1 MATSDIG
8 KAAFLNVRNKDTGE
22 IEKKTLIPPAPSD
35 GDLGGISE
43 EELAQITT
51 NKEKISALGED
62 IGNKAPAIIKKAS
75 GKTIIIDDS
84 SNLPIKMLSGTG
96 KIIITGKNILNTK
109 KRNEYIPFEAKA
121 GTLFTL
127 ITNGE
132 LSEGGNVKF
141 IDENDETIWFS
152 IDKGKTR
159 ISTKIAKNVKGYI
172 NLLVLKDGLKYC
184 FSVGENDEYEEYM
197 EQLITAPVDSEQL
210 KAIHTNYPT
219 TVLTSENEISVEY
232 VVDTEE
238 YIGKRVPEEKLEQ
251 IDKLNEDLG
260 NVEDSVLGTLKETK
274 IDALTL
280 ISSTKTENGYITPG
294 RINNG
299 IYAADKNNMLYCFFL
314 NNGGKF
320 KAENLS
326 SDSYG
331 NPTRCWCAFSGVN
344 GTTDELLAE
353 YSDQVQTSGRTGVST
368 GGYITFPHDVKMVV
382 FAHANSDKSTISIKK
397 LEDKRDG
404 GIKASVDNALNDIEQ
419 LKVDVKSNT
428 SVFGGRLLNENTYKT
443 GIAEASVA
451 STTSS
456 ITDGVIVSA
465 LKNDVANAEISE
477 IFRYSVPMKIAGD
490 TFPKYKAVTSGLP
503 INLGYRIEFY
513 FSGKEFEVMI
523 HGTSA
528 LTVCIDEY
536 SITSDCI
543 QMPRDGNVYY
553 QKVTFPSE
561 IEHKHISIYIDG
573 VFRGIKTNGAVEKYN
588 ANRLKIIADGDSITE
603 STSIIGGGESVIN
616 SWISKLSKVFDYDL
630 LDVAFG
636 GTGYLNNGTGR
647 VNMVDRFE
655 DNVAKYN
662 PDIIISMGGLNDS
675 YSDLSALETAINEY
689 WNKVS
694 KLGCKAICVTP
705 FNPQPTIMQISEAFL
720 PILQKTCAKY
730 GIPLIDTARGIT
742 YDSTGSIITDNTNG
756 YIKGIINSNNHD
768 AFIGSDNTHLTLKGH
783 EYFAKRM
790 ESEMYKLTRID
801 KYFN

>member
-1 MATSDIG
+1 MVDASTIG
-8 KAAFLNVRNKDTGE
+8 VIQALYGTGANGG
-22 IEKKTLIPPAPSD
+22 IPTVLVTDKTLTLENRAAD
-35 GDLGGISE
+35 
-43 EELAQITT
+43 
-51 NKEKISALGED
+51 
-62 IGNKAPAIIKKAS
+62 
-75 GKTIIIDDS
+75 
-84 SNLPIKMLSGTG
+84 
-96 KIIITGKNILNTK
+96 
-109 KRNEYIPFEAKA
+109 AKA
-121 GTLFTL
+121 TGDAVQ
-127 ITNGE
+127 E
-132 LSEGGNVKF
+132 
-141 IDENDETIWFS
+141 
-152 IDKGKTR
+152 
-159 ISTKIAKNVKGYI
+159 IA
-172 NLLVLKDGLKYC
+172 
-184 FSVGENDEYEEYM
+184 
-197 EQLITAPVDSEQL
+197 
-210 KAIHTNYPT
+210 
-219 TVLTSENEISVEY
+219 
-232 VVDTEE
+232 
-238 YIGKRVPEEKLEQ
+238 
-251 IDKLNEDLG
+251 
-260 NVEDSVLGTLKETK
+260 DSVFGTLKETE

-280 ISSTKTENGYITPG
+280 ISSTKTENGYITLG

-299 IYAADKNNMLYCFFL
+299 IYTGDHNNTLYCFFL

-331 NPTRCWCAFSGVN
+331 NPTRCWCAYSGVN

-368 GGYITFPHDVKMVV
+368 GGYIAFPDNVKMVV
-382 FAHANSDKSTISIKK
+382 FAHTNSDKSTISIKK
-397 LEDKRDG
+397 LEFKRDG
-404 GIKASVDNALNDIEQ
+404 GIKTSVDNALNDIAQ
-419 LKVDVKSNT
+419 LKVDVKSNA

-443 GIAEASVA
+443 GIAEAAVA

-456 ITDGVIVSA
+456 ITDGVIVPA

-490 TFPKYKAVTSGLP
+490 NFPKYKAVTSGLP

-523 HGTSA
+523 HGSSA
-528 LTVCIDEY
+528 LTVCVDDY
-536 SITSDCI
+536 SITSNCVK
-543 QMPRDGNVYY
+543 MPIDGNVYY

-561 IEHKHISIYIDG
+561 TEHKHISIYIDG
-573 VFRGIKTNGAVEKYN
+573 IFRGIKTNGVIEKYK

-603 STSIIGGGESVIN
+603 STSIIGGGEAVIN
-616 SWISKLSKVFDYDL
+616 SWISKLAKVFNYDL

-647 VNMVDRFE
+647 INMVDRFE

-662 PDIIISMGGLNDS
+662 PDILISMGGLNDS
-675 YSDLSALETAINEY
+675 YSDLSTLETAINAY
-689 WNKVS
+689 WDKVS

-705 FNPQPTIMQISEAFL
+705 FNPQPTVMQISDAFL

-756 YIKGIINSNNHD
+756 YIKGIINSDNHD

-790 ESEMYKLTRID
+790 ESEVCKLIRID